1 MTVPYVNKFRPAE
14 HALPRSWLAADY
26 SDLIAQAETAADDP
40 ASAEEPAANFYP
52 SPNPSPNPRPSP
64 NPSPNPNPNLN
75 PSPNPNPNP
84 NPNQDP
90 AATFYAS
97 LAAALRPHVVLVR
110 KVPRRH
116 GTRAAHARAL
126 ESRRACNASLGHG
139 VVRRA
144 SHGR

>member
-1 MTVPYVNKFRPAE
+1 MTVPYMNKFRPAE

-40 ASAEEPAANFYP
+40 AEVPAANFYP
-52 SPNPSPNPRPSP
+52 NPNPNPSPSP
-64 NPSPNPNPNLN
+64 NPDPNPI
-75 PSPNPNPNP
+75 PNPNPNP

-110 KVPRRH
+110 KVPRWH

-126 ESRRACNASLGHG
+126 ESRRERTPRTRVQCKPWPRCSASCIA
-139 VVRRA
+139 R
-144 SHGR
+144 